1 MELRLAEFK
10 VPPQA
15 VFKSLGEPDSVKVN
29 PETGEK
35 MYYHSGSLG
44 SGGILGAI
52 ASLFGTKPA
61 SGNINNLKQEI
72 NNVSPLN
79 NPNDFNQVNT
89 LKAIDEVNKLYSDAG
104 YGDVAQFMKNI
115 AATESNIGEDELGE
129 HSFGAFQ
136 VDPTKY
142 IDIVDR
148 SHTGAAKQRM
158 DLANKFLQEKLGDEN
173 FDLRTALD
181 VSSTRDEK
189 GYVTSAKY
197 NPNQTLRTHNPYIAA
212 TLARL
217 GLANIPDTEGSIP
230 DMNLRQQADY
240 WKKYWN
246 TQAGKGTLEH
256 FMKQSQYHSPELE
269 EQVLLDEV
277 VNPAS
282 QKAFE

>member
-104 YGDVAQFMKNI
+104 YEDVAQFMKNV

-129 HSFGAFQ
+129 HSFSPFQ
-136 VDPTKY
+136 IDPIKY
-142 IDIVDR
+142 EDIVQR
-148 SHTGAAKQRM
+148 ATKNPGSAANKRA
-158 DLANKFLQEKLGDEN
+158 DLANQYLREKLDRPDFN
-173 FDLRTALD
+173 ILNLDLQK
-181 VSSTRDEK
+181 E
-189 GYVTSAKY
+189 G
-197 NPNQTLRTHNPYIAA
+197 HNPLIGA
-212 TLARL
+212 TLTRM
-217 GLANIPDTEGSIP
+217 GLANVEAEIPES
-230 DMNLRQQADY
+230 LRGQADY

-246 TQAGKGTLEH
+246 TQAGKGTPEH
-256 FMKQSQYHSPELE
+256 FMQQSQYHFPELE
-269 EQVLLDEV
+269 EEALLDEV

-282 QKAFE
+282 QQAFE